1 MGILPGVMLAC
12 GASKHEAS
20 RFVPAIPLVNLA
32 GEAAKAGTRLHPIYF
47 VSDEG
52 LRVPTLRFTDTER
65 GEECT
70 FEPSDDGDWHCFPD
84 AELNEPP
91 FQVLAADC
99 RTPVVPACQ
108 PYAADYVTSGCE
120 SGGVRIYELGDAIEG
135 APREPPDCSFYL
147 QVPAGE
153 QYRRVG
159 ARIPNDAF
167 VRAVVGAATDGDRI
181 GTQQLSADDGS
192 ALLLGFFDHQ
202 EDEPCAPVSPVA
214 GGPSYCVPSPY
225 SVILDFFTD
234 AACSGT
240 GRRLGS
246 GTCGQRPSVGFA
258 SDEQAFYRLGRAA
271 GAVPAFFANNGY
283 CSASQAWQGYEVAES
298 VDASAFAQIQSV
310 NSGGGR
316 VELGVSQTTDGSAVV
331 PDPISGDGYLWDSE
345 LGVKC
350 SIGASSDGEYRCL
363 PLLYD
368 TYAPNLFADDQC
380 QLPLAAR
387 AGTAMSSAEP
397 AWLVFTSNTLGPGCG
412 GATSITVYELA
423 AEPYTGQLYIPSE
436 DIDGNPICLEETG
449 AWSTPLYA
457 VSSEVSPTRFMHF
470 VREAE

>member
-1 MGILPGVMLAC
+1 VSVLPGVVLAC

-20 RFVPAIPLVNLA
+20 RSVPTIPLVDLA
-32 GEAAKAGTRLHPIYF
+32 GAAAKAGTRLHPIDF

-52 LRVPTLRFTDTER
+52 LRVLTLRFMDTER
-65 GEECT
+65 GEECS
-70 FEPSDDGDWHCFPD
+70 FKPSDDGDWHCFPD

-91 FQVLAADC
+91 FQALAKDC
-99 RTPVVPACQ
+99 RTPVVPACEA
-108 PYAADYVTSGCE
+108 YAADYATSSCE
-120 SGGVRIYELGDAIEG
+120 NSGLRIYALGDPIEG
-135 APREPPDCSFYL
+135 APRVPPDCAFYL

-167 VRAVVGAATDGDRI
+167 VRAVVGAATDGNRI
-181 GTQQLSADDGS
+181 GTQQLSAEDGS
-192 ALLLGFFDHQ
+192 ALLLGFFDHE
-202 EDEPCAPVSPVA
+202 EDQPCESVSPVP
-214 GGPSYCVPSPY
+214 GGPSYCVPSPRSLIFDY
-225 SVILDFFTD
+225 FTD
-234 AACSGT
+234 AACSEA
-240 GRRLGS
+240 GRRLADGA
-246 GTCGQRPSVGFA
+246 CGQRPSVGLA
-258 SDEQAFYRLGRAA
+258 PDEQALYRLGRGV
-271 GAVPAFFANNGY
+271 GAVPAFFSENGY
-283 CSASQAWQGYEVAES
+283 CSESQAWEGYEVAES
-298 VDASAFAQIQSV
+298 VDASAFAQIQAS

-316 VELGVSQTTDGSAVV
+316 VQLGVSQTTDGSAVV

-345 LGVKC
+345 LGLKC
-350 SIGASSDGEYRCL
+350 SIAVSSDGEYRCL
-363 PLLYD
+363 PLLYGN
-368 TYAPNLFADDQC
+368 YAPNLFADDQC

-397 AWLVFTSNTLGPGCG
+397 AWLVFTSTASGAGCG
-412 GATSITVYELA
+412 SPTSTVVYELE

-457 VSSEVSPTRFMHF
+457 VSDEVEPTRFVHF